1 MNGLEWVLRR
11 IELAVKL
18 MLALGEY
25 ETWVLKGRYRCN
37 GAAAYNDKRQY
48 GMAAKAIQIIDQL
61 YRKQGFNCQKNIK
74 AGRVQA
80 MLIKSWTRVE
90 PMCQQSKL
98 QLLTNHINTDNAL
111 TPDENNSHCAM
122 QRAKL

>member
-37 GAAAYNDKRQY
+37 GSAAYNDKRHY
-48 GMAAKAIQIIDQL
+48 GMGAKVIQTVDQKTIDQL
-61 YRKQGFNCQKNIK
+61 FESRDSIVKKISKQEEFRRC
-74 AGRVQA
+74 
-80 MLIKSWTRVE
+80 
-90 PMCQQSKL
+90 
-98 QLLTNHINTDNAL
+98 
-111 TPDENNSHCAM
+111 
-122 QRAKL
+122 